1 MKNTVYFL
9 SPGQDRSSI
18 AEGWAGRLDMSGWA
32 FKSAGLTRKN
42 RKKSL
47 STLAMKEYSIDID
60 TLRRDPIQIDELA
73 GASLIVT
80 IYDEELDDAIKV
92 PEEWEEK
99 VIHWNLPNP
108 QKRSTSDLEEWVFF
122 QEICDEIAMKVRD
135 LESLLPSIRM
145 N

>member
-32 FKSAGLTRKN
+32 FKSAGLMRKHH
-42 RKKSL
+42 KKSF
-47 STLAMKEYSIDID
+47 STLAMKEYNIDID
-60 TLRRDPIQIDELA
+60 TLKRDPIQIDELA
-73 GASLIVT
+73 GASLIIT
-80 IYDEELDDAIKV
+80 IYDEEMDDAIKF
-92 PEEWEEK
+92 PEEWDEK

-108 QKRSTSDLEEWVFF
+108 EKRSTSDLEEWVFF

-135 LESLLPSIRM
+135 LESLLPSIGM